1 MGLLSFRDW
10 MDQQESS
17 SATRARHA
25 AALGLLPMATIGSP
39 HGRSTASPFE
49 VGQIDKALKNKKKK
63 KKKSKKSVCE
73 AKNGKKVTPINKEVD
88 KWLQGVGALK
98 SDVDSLKD
106 FLKKKEA
113 EPKKK
118 EEPEKPEED
127 KTNGNLVDK
136 NKVNGKDEGDDKD
149 AAKDDAKKIPQKPN
163 DQTDKNAPEMSDEKT
178 KQR

>member
-49 VGQIDKALKNKKKK
+49 VGQIEKALKNKKKK
-63 KKKSKKSVCE
+63 KKKSVCE
-73 AKNGKKVTPINKEVD
+73 AKNTKKVTPINKEVD

-118 EEPEKPEED
+118 EEPEKPED
-127 KTNGNLVDK
+127 KTNGKEDK
-136 NKVNGKDEGDDKD
+136 KFVGKPEDETNGKEDKGP
-149 AAKDDAKKIPQKPN
+149 AKKIPLKPD
-163 DQTDKNAPEMSDEKT
+163 DQTDDSSEMNDEKSG
-178 KQR
+178 Q